1 MCIFFFFFVCD
12 CSQNVDDIPSVDST
26 EQPPGDPDW
35 PVPDGSS
42 TRPPPTWGAP
52 QAPQGGF
59 NNDYEEEEDIEI
71 ETTTRR
77 PGGVG
82 YVE

>member
-1 MCIFFFFFVCD
+1 MCD
-12 CSQNVDDIPSVDST
+12 RLQDDGDIPPVDQT

-35 PVPDGSS
+35 PGPDS

-59 NNDYEEEEDIEI
+59 NDDHPDDEGDEVIEH
-71 ETTTRR
+71 TTRR